1 MTITISAE
9 QRDVLYDEIL
19 DRLGAIHDIRF
30 AIEQEDWEAASRL
43 GTAFSDDLRIVTQD
57 LGWGPRRG
65 GGPVELTSPS
75 DVLRRALNRWRDAL
89 LGLDAAEEGERDAL
103 REEHERNHRLVEACR
118 SVLADLDAAAQRE
131 HSGGAPGGDRQG

>member
-1 MTITISAE
+1 MTITLTAE

-19 DRLGAIHDIRF
+19 DRLSAIDDIRF

-43 GTAFSDDLRIVTQD
+43 GTAFSDDLRIVIQD

-75 DVLRRALNRWRDAL
+75 DVLRRALSRWRDAL

-103 REEHERNHRLVEACR
+103 REEHERNHLLVEACR
-118 SVLADLDAAAQRE
+118 SVLAKLDAATKSE
-131 HSGGAPGGDRQG
+131 HTGRAPGEDHQR

>member
-1 MTITISAE
+1 MTITVTAE

-19 DRLGAIHDIRF
+19 DRLAAIDDIRF
-30 AIEQEDWEAASRL
+30 AIEQEDWELASRL

-65 GGPVELTSPS
+65 GEPVELTCPS

-103 REEHERNHRLVEACR
+103 REEHERSHLLVEGCR
-118 SVLADLDAAAQRE
+118 SVLAELDSAAKHE
-131 HSGGAPGGDRQG
+131 HSGEASDEDRQG